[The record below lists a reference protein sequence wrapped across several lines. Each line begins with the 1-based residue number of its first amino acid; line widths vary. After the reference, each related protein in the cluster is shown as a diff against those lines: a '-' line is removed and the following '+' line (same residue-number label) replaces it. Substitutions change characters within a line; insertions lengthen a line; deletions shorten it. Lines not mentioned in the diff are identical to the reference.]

1 MNKDKLEKL
10 QFFIDNSN
18 KIVIFSGAGV
28 STESGIKDFRSKD
41 GLYNEEYKYPPE
53 EILSHSFFI
62 NNNYEFYK
70 FYKNKLDSRSALPN
84 DAHKFFAKLE
94 KENKLEAIITQNI
107 DNLHTLAGN
116 KKVIE
121 LHGSVFRNY
130 CMKCHKFYDANYIF
144 NSIDIPK
151 CKCGGI
157 IKPDVV
163 LYEEA
168 LDDNNVKMAIN
179 AIKKADMLIIVG
191 TSLSVYPA
199 SGFINF
205 FNGKYLVIINKDTTI
220 MDNKANLVINDKV
233 AEVFKKIKI

>member
-94 KENKLEAIITQNI
+94 KENKLAAIITQNI

-168 LDDNNVKMAIN
+168 LDDNNIKMAIN
-179 AIKKADMLIIVG
+179 SIKKADMLIIVG